1 MSGLKEKAKTTD
13 EICTLLRFQR
23 MMIKRDSPTYEND
36 KKYYNEL
43 CSNKW
48 VRLEDAQKEIEFQK
62 ARANV
67 ANEMVTSKQKRIDEL
82 KQKLLGLLN
91 EYPSND
97 GIDIPYDDEIRV
109 TRLIQWKQK
118 LERFINGL

>member
-1 MSGLKEKAKTTD
+1 MSLKEKAKTLVQ
-13 EICTLLRFQR
+13 IIR
-23 MMIKRDSPTYEND
+23 ENCI
-36 KKYYNEL
+36 EL
-43 CSNKW
+43 YISRCKFCIGECQFEGTKSFAGNW
-48 VRLEDAQKEIEFQK
+48 VRLEDAQKEIDHLSEQ
-62 ARANV
+62 RNIEYTIR
-67 ANEMVTSKQKRIDEL
+67 NSLQRERLEL

-97 GIDIPYDDEIRV
+97 GIDVPYDDEIRV

>member
-1 MSGLKEKAKTTD
+1 MSLNEKAKTTK
-13 EICTLLRFQR
+13 EIA
-23 MMIKRDSPTYEND
+23 
-36 KKYYNEL
+36 EL
-43 CSNKW
+43 WNQYCKEGFTEVPQQIMEQMEAIW
-48 VRLEDAQKEIEFQK
+48 VRLEDAQKE
-62 ARANV
+62 
-67 ANEMVTSKQKRIDEL
+67 IDEL

-97 GIDIPYDDEIRV
+97 GIDVPYDDEIRV

>member
-1 MSGLKEKAKTTD
+1 MRGLKEKAKTLQEIEDDLWLNTD
-13 EICTLLRFQR
+13 PKQ
-23 MMIKRDSPTYEND
+23 
-36 KKYYNEL
+36 
-43 CSNKW
+43 KW
-48 VRLEDAQKEIEFQK
+48 VRLEDAEQAI
-62 ARANV
+62 A
-67 ANEMVTSKQKRIDEL
+67 EL
-82 KQKLLGLLN
+82 KQKLLELLN

>member
-1 MSGLKEKAKTTD
+1 MRSLKEKGKTLVDKSPSTIGEPYVHLKLFCVCCKRKFFEGD
-13 EICTLLRFQR
+13 VREDPDKITGKEKPLCPNCAEHGKLREKLF
-23 MMIKRDSPTYEND
+23 EA
-36 KKYYNEL
+36 E
-43 CSNKW
+43 
-48 VRLEDAQKEIEFQK
+48 RL
-62 ARANV
+62 
-67 ANEMVTSKQKRIDEL
+67 EL